1 VWLPS
6 RLDLGGAYNWLTYLF
21 AEQVFWQTF
30 RQPVNRWRREVLKL
44 PPLPLTGPFGRL
56 SWKQQ
61 PVLYG
66 YSSHVLP
73 RPPDWPDQVHVTG
86 YWFLDHAQD
95 WHPPQKLTDFLAAG
109 PPPVYIGFG
118 SIADRHP
125 ESLTELVLEA
135 LNRTGQRGILQA
147 GWGGLGG
154 KRLLDKVL
162 QIEWVPHD
170 WLFPQMAA
178 VVHHG
183 GAGTTATGLR
193 AGIPSIII
201 PFAWDQP
208 FWGRRVAEI
217 GVGPS
222 PIPRQKLSAER
233 LAAAIQTATSDKV
246 VQARAAAVGRQSRA
260 EDGVA
265 QAVAAFHSH
274 LPGH

>member
-1 VWLPS
+1 V
-6 RLDLGGAYNWLTYLF
+6 
-21 AEQVFWQTF
+21 
-30 RQPVNRWRREVLKL
+30 
-44 PPLPLTGPFGRL
+44 
-56 SWKQQ
+56 
-61 PVLYG
+61 
-66 YSSHVLP
+66 
-73 RPPDWPDQVHVTG
+73 
-86 YWFLDHAQD
+86 
-95 WHPPQKLTDFLAAG
+95 
-109 PPPVYIGFG
+109 
-118 SIADRHP
+118 
-125 ESLTELVLEA
+125 
-135 LNRTGQRGILQA
+135 QA

-154 KRLLDKVL
+154 KHLLDKVL

-183 GAGTTATGLR
+183 GAGTTATGLL
-193 AGIPSIII
+193 AGVPSIII

-222 PIPRQKLSAER
+222 PIPRQRLSAER
-233 LAAAIQTATSDKV
+233 LAAAIHTATSDKV
-246 VQARAAAVGRQSRA
+246 MQARAAAVGRQIRA